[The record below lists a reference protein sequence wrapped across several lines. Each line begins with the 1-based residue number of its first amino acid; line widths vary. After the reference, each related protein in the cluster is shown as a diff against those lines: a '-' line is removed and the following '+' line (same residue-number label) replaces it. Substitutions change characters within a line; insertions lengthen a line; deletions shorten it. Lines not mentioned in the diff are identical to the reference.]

1 MSKINERCCYDRE
14 NKNSIILILKLRNS
28 VLIYATPYYHV
39 IYCSKKMVSYNN
51 IPLGGSIDKNNEK
64 TILVSF

>member
-1 MSKINERCCYDRE
+1 MSKINERCSYNHE
-14 NKNSIILILKLRNS
+14 NKNSNILILKLGNS
-28 VLIYATPYYHV
+28 VLIYVTPYYHV
-39 IYCSKKMVSYNN
+39 IYCSKKKASYNN